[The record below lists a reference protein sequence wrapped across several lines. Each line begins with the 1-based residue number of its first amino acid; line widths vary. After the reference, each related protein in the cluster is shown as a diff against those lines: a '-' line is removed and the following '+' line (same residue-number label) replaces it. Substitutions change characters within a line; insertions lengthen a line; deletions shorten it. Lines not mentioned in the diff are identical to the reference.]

1 MRPQDRVQVVRRAST
16 PTFIEPLSDVSSTL
30 ATLEQI
36 GYFRIH
42 MPSSSPDATR
52 ARAVHWFV
60 RGGYLRAPG
69 RDPVRVN
76 VEPVLIGRDPS
87 CAVVVEDPE
96 VSSIHCELRAEGPGV
111 MITDLGS
118 KNGTFVN
125 TVRIR
130 EGILTAACTIQVG
143 ASQIG
148 YEPLERERVD
158 VGFDESFGPLLGAS
172 PRMRHLFRM
181 LREVS
186 PTELSILITGETG
199 TGKELVA
206 QAVHD
211 KSARSAGP
219 FVVVDC
225 ASIPGPLA
233 ESLLFGHER
242 GSFTGAT
249 DRRAGAFHDAHH
261 GTIFLDELGEL
272 PVEIQPKLLRALAER
287 KVKRVG
293 ANAYE
298 SIDVRVIAATRRDLG
313 RNMNAGRFR
322 SDLFFRIAQ
331 MRIEL
336 PPLRDRRE
344 DIPLLASHVC
354 ERIGQKERSE
364 EVVDLVT
371 QTLAQH
377 DWPGNVRELVNVAS
391 VAASLPR
398 GAESIASMLPLEG
411 GGDVVVPTSPFGE
424 AKREAVAAFEARYFT
439 ELVRATNGNVSEM
452 ARRSG
457 MERHHVRAFLKKY
470 SLSPKGT

>member
-1 MRPQDRVQVVRRAST
+1 MRTA
-16 PTFIEPLSDVSSTL
+16 
-30 ATLEQI
+30 A
-36 GYFRIH
+36 
-42 MPSSSPDATR
+42 DATR
-52 ARAVHWFV
+52 ARALHWFV
-60 RGGYLRAPG
+60 RGGSIRAPG
-69 RDPVRVN
+69 REPVVVN

-87 CAVVVEDPE
+87 CAVVLDDPE
-96 VSSIHCELRAEGPGV
+96 VSAIHCELRADGPGV
-111 MITDLGS
+111 VIRDLDS

-130 EGILTAACTIQVG
+130 EGILTGACTILIG
-143 ASQIG
+143 GSQIA

-186 PTELSILITGETG
+186 PTELSLLITGETG

-206 QAVHD
+206 QAVHE
-211 KSARSAGP
+211 KSARAGGP
-219 FVVVDC
+219 FIVVDC

-249 DRRAGAFHDAHH
+249 ERRAGAFHDAHR
-261 GTIFLDELGEL
+261 GTIFLDELAEL
-272 PVEIQPKLLRALAER
+272 PVEIQPKLLRALAE
-287 KVKRVG
+287 KQVKRVG
-293 ANAYE
+293 ANTYDTV
-298 SIDVRVIAATRRDLG
+298 DVRVIAATRRDLG
-313 RNMNAGRFR
+313 RSMNTGHFR

-331 MRIEL
+331 VRIEL

-344 DIPLLASHVC
+344 DIPLLAKHVC
-354 ERIGQKERSE
+354 ERIGHKDRSD
-364 EVVDLVT
+364 EVVELVT
-371 QTLAQH
+371 KALSQH

-391 VAASLPR
+391 VAASLPP

-411 GGDVVVPTSPFGE
+411 GGDVVTPTSPFGE
-424 AKREAVAAFEARYFT
+424 AKRAAVASFEAHYFG
-439 ELVRATNGNVSEM
+439 ELARMTNGNVSEM
-452 ARRSG
+452 SRRSG

-470 SLSPKGT
+470 NLAAK